1 MQTLK
6 SGKWLLKLLHIIT
19 CFFNLPQSFFCLQ
32 RRHREHRDFF
42 LHGIAFLLV
51 IFQFVTKIAKNIN
64 SFFSMF
70 SVSLVVFYF
79 FQFDKF
85 TSYKQAKW
93 HVTFYYFSMSLSNCV
108 VANKLSSPHIPQKN
122 RRNTTFYPKSAL
134 SHLLNALFCI
144 SSKKTQ
150 NPGIFCLI

>member
-6 SGKWLLKLLHIIT
+6 GSKWLLKLLNIIT
-19 CFFNLPQSFFCLQ
+19 CFLIYHGVFFVYNGDT
-32 RRHREHRDFF
+32 ENTEIFF
-42 LHGIAFLLV
+42 SGYCFLFV

-64 SFFSMF
+64 SFFSVF

-79 FQFDKF
+79 FQFDKL